1 MTKETDL
8 EKIIEQAMIVMVV
21 EFHTLAYMISKIGIE
36 VVDNPAVPAAAYT
49 NGQSIYI
56 NKYAIAKMNEMKTET
71 GKNGKVYNVEI
82 GKQELVFILAHELMH
97 LLNNTYERGERIGIL
112 ADDFSPKGKAK
123 NELWNMAT
131 DYEINDLLY
140 SNRSS
145 SDNKSKPIGNKP
157 DWVCWDPKYSGM
169 PAEKIYEDLLEN
181 SNMDGQGGMNFQIG
195 DMQFTFDNNNS
206 NSNGQGQDSDGDG
219 DSNDNDKQGQSQGQ
233 NNKQGNGLSFGL
245 DKHLPFVDEQ
255 TKAEVMAKVAE
266 VMGGKSQGSGMSA
279 FDRALEMAFK
289 PQPFN
294 WRRALSKYMKSFM
307 KDNYT
312 WNKPSR
318 AGIANGLILP
328 SSSQTPKINVA
339 VAIDTSGSIG
349 NVELELLLNHVFT
362 ILSQFKAFTVDV
374 WCCSTKVHEETFRT
388 FTTANKSEIKNFK
401 IATTGGT
408 DMSANL
414 PFIKKKYQKKLPD
427 VVMIF
432 TDGYDSLNGDTETRT
447 PYPVVWLIVD
457 NKDFKKPTK
466 MPGAVYEFSTKA

>member
-36 VVDNPAVPAAAYT
+36 VVDNPSVPAAAYT
-49 NGQSIYI
+49 NGKSIYI
-56 NKYAIAKMNEMKTET
+56 NKYAIAKMNEIKTET

-97 LLNNTYERGERIGIL
+97 LLNNTYERGEHIGIL

-195 DMQFTFDNNNS
+195 DMQFTFDNNDG
-206 NSNGQGQDSDGDG
+206 NGQGQDSDSDG
-219 DSNDNDKQGQSQGQ
+219 NGNDNNNGNKQNQGQ
-233 NNKQGNGLSFGL
+233 NDKQGNGLSFGL
-245 DKHLPFVDEQ
+245 DKHLPFVDEE

-266 VMGGKSQGSGMSA
+266 VMGGKTQGTGMSA
-279 FDRALEMAFK
+279 FDRALEVAFK

-294 WRRALSKYMKSFM
+294 WRRALTKYMKSFM

-328 SSSQTPKINVA
+328 SASQTPKINVA

-388 FTTANKSEIKNFK
+388 YTAANKSEIKNFQ

-432 TDGYDSLNGDTETRT
+432 TDGYDNLNGDTETKT

-457 NKDFKKPTK
+457 NDNFKKPTR
-466 MPGAVYEFSTKA
+466 MPGAVYKFSTGI